1 MKIVLHEK
9 DGFVYAK
16 VDAERSEF
24 NEMRSLGLAWMK
36 HDIAQLIKDANKALR
51 LSIDENSD
59 WSQLCECVDGN
70 SAVSEYVINVWHDHT
85 NAYIS
90 EAAIHVYLGNDWRL
104 VFKYNELYSSSDGS
118 LKDKTLYDVYTRS
131 KNKHGLSKVPK
142 EAIGIYVLTH
152 YCGGLVFLVGY
163 ATLDELKRGT
173 PEKYSRRSVPI
184 NKLHQV
190 CFLKSDYR
198 LGLESHVSEERLLN
212 LEARFAKFES

>member
-16 VDAERSEF
+16 VNAEPSEF
-24 NEMRSLGLAWMK
+24 NEMRSLGLAWMQ
-36 HDIAQLIKDANKALR
+36 HDIAQLIKDTNRVLR

-59 WSQLCECVDGN
+59 WSQLCDCADGN
-70 SAVSEYVINVWHDHT
+70 SAVSEYLVDVWRNHT

-90 EAAIHVYLGNDWRL
+90 EAAIHVWLGNDWRL
-104 VFKYNELYSSSDGS
+104 VFEFNKLFSPCDGE
-118 LKDKTLYDVYTRS
+118 LKDKVLYDVYTRA
-131 KNKHGLSKVPK
+131 KNRYGLTNKPK
-142 EAIGIYVLTH
+142 DAIQVYILTH
-152 YCGGLVFLVGY
+152 YYGGIVFLVGY
-163 ATLDELKRGT
+163 ATLAELKDGA
-173 PEKYSRRSVPI
+173 PEKYERRSVPI